1 MKSLHLLS
9 LVSGALLLAGCS
21 TTVYRDGG
29 AANLAR
35 PASISSPTYRTDY
48 DVSKERVS
56 ATGEAKVVLGMFHF
70 SEGKCCLWDEDLSR
84 TAMDG
89 VADALSPTQLCIG
102 NAKKAAVFNAV
113 AASNADLLL
122 GATYEYTVYSSLF
135 HTQVKCTAKGYP
147 ATVKG
152 VKFVNKPVI
161 LNQWQRIEY
170 ISPDDNPALPCGRDA
185 KDAPK
190 PAINLNLK

>member
-1 MKSLHLLS
+1 MKYLYLFSLL
-9 LVSGALLLAGCS
+9 SGALLLAGCS

-35 PASISSPTYRTDY
+35 PASISAPLYRTDY
-48 DVSKERVS
+48 EVSKERVS
-56 ATGEAKVVLGMFHF
+56 AVGESTVLFGIFHS
-70 SEGKCCLWDEDLSR
+70 SEGKYCLWDEDLSR

-89 VADALSPTQLCIG
+89 VAGALSPTKLCIG
-102 NAKKAAVFNAV
+102 DAKKAAVFNAV
-113 AASNADLLL
+113 SACNADLLL
-122 GATYEYTVYSSLF
+122 GATYEYTVSSGLF
-135 HTQVKCTAKGYP
+135 YTHVKCTAKGYP

-161 LNQWQRIEY
+161 LNKWQRIEY
-170 ISPDDNPALPCGRDA
+170 ISPEEDPQNLCG
-185 KDAPK
+185 KDASNVVK